1 MDNWQIGYSDLM
13 EFTQIVMDQV
23 HLWQQSTKY
32 CILLRKEC
40 SSNNNNIVNIIQI
53 SRGVLLTEASKTG
66 IGQYRRAVPKFQY
79 GLHGF
84 RNKHHDFPNSYHD
97 FRKGH
102 HDFIRHH
109 DLRKRTP
116 GHPERAS

>member
-66 IGQYRRAVPKFQY
+66 IVNTGELYRNSST
-79 GLHGF
+79 GF
-84 RNKHHDFPNSYHD
+84 MALGTSIMTSRTVIMTSG
-97 FRKGH
+97 KG
-102 HDFIRHH
+102 IM
-109 DLRKRTP
+109 TSS
-116 GHPERAS
+116 GIMI